1 MTWPGLRDSVVA
13 MFLPIALTRAGL
25 VQRDA
30 PPPLTTD
37 PCPRPLP
44 PAVPSLPF
52 DRGGSHPGFPP
63 PPAAA
68 AAAFHHTVM
77 TPIRAT
83 TVRTNPPGAGA
94 SFCRMSTR
102 KHLFRFLNG
111 GE

>member
-1 MTWPGLRDSVVA
+1 
-13 MFLPIALTRAGL
+13 
-25 VQRDA
+25 
-30 PPPLTTD
+30 
-37 PCPRPLP
+37 
-44 PAVPSLPF
+44 
-52 DRGGSHPGFPP
+52 GFPP